1 MDCMNLMSCL
11 LVYAMGL
18 LYFSEADGW
27 TWCWQVF
34 RWPTAWCILMIWSW
48 WDAPLTM
55 HLCNIWDV
63 FKRVRG
69 AGLKLKPSKCAFF
82 REKVFYL
89 GHEVSREG
97 VATDP
102 RKIDQV
108 GSWPIPQSAKDV
120 QKFLGLASYYR
131 RFVRDFATIAKPLH
145 RLTEKTATFE
155 WTRECQ
161 EAFAELH
168 QKLCTAPA
176 CSGVSRFH

>member
-1 MDCMNLMSCL
+1 M
-11 LVYAMGL
+11 
-18 LYFSEADGW
+18 
-27 TWCWQVF
+27 
-34 RWPTAWCILMIWSW
+34 
-48 WDAPLTM
+48 
-55 HLCNIWDV
+55 

-69 AGLKLKPSKCAFF
+69 AGLKLKPSRCAFF

-161 EAFAELH
+161 EAFAELR